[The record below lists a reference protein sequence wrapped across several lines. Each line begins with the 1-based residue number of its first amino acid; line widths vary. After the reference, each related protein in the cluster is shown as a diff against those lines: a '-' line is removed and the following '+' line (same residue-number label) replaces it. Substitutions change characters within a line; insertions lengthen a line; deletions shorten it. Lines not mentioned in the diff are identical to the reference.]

1 MSNRTAKRTP
11 RRSQSK
17 KTTGRAAVR
26 ERRAPIWLFAGL
38 GIVLALTVVALA
50 AFLPTANGK
59 IRGVREYPNQDRS
72 HTTLTVEYGPVPPV
86 GGKHADLPQNCGV
99 YTQPVQNENAVHS
112 LEHGAVWITYQ
123 PDLPVAELQSLQALT
138 RASGYRL
145 LSPYPGIDSPII
157 LSAWGYQL
165 KLKHADDPRL
175 VKFLQKYENS
185 PLSPEPGALC
195 NGGVGE
201 PQ

>member
-1 MSNRTAKRTP
+1 MANRSSKKSSNRNHAKK
-11 RRSQSK
+11 Q
-17 KTTGRAAVR
+17 TGKPVDQVKNF
-26 ERRAPIWLFAGL
+26 PIWLYAVAGIL
-38 GIVLALTVVALA
+38 VAAMVVGLA
-50 AFLPTANGK
+50 AFLPSMNGG
-59 IRGVREYPNQDRS
+59 IRGVREYRNLERG
-72 HTTLTVEYGPVPPV
+72 HTTLEVTYDPIPPV
-86 GGKHADLPQNCGV
+86 GGKHNELPQNCGV
-99 YTQPVQNENAVHS
+99 YTEPIQNENAVHS

-123 PDLPVAELQSLQALT
+123 PDLPADEVQALQTLT

-157 LSAWGYQL
+157 VSAWGYQL
-165 KLKHADDPRL
+165 ILKKADDSRL
-175 VKFLQKYENS
+175 IKFLQKYEQS